1 MYISDK
7 QKFTLLCQ
15 VGGSHVY
22 VLDKQKFTLPCQ
34 VGEAMFLSVK
44 QKFTLLCQMSGTVS
58 QEPFT
63 IRQHFFCFTCWNHV
77 DEVMHQITKL
87 YFVYA

>member
-58 QEPFT
+58 QESHASDNQTLLRLCLVVKWKPCVT
-63 IRQHFFCFTCWNHV
+63 QTG
-77 DEVMHQITKL
+77 D
-87 YFVYA
+87 